1 MQSVSLCLSSWLF
14 PLPEPRLILAF
25 EETDSRLAILLLIG
39 AKPIEKLGYIIK
51 VRNNIVHD
59 HQYAF

>member
-1 MQSVSLCLSSWLF
+1 LCLSSWLF

-39 AKPIEKLGYIIK
+39 AKPIEKLDYIIK
-51 VRNNIVHD
+51 VRNNRAHD
-59 HQYAF
+59 NQYAF